1 MIKAMLIVAS
11 LGLNVEMPNM
21 DSCLEARLAIENQDP
36 TIKTLCVPKADD
48 IDKFEEM
55 FNIFLNMIDRI
66 REYEKIERDPFP
78 EIERF
83 DFHNTEDRETNPW
96 WPEYKLCE
104 DCSG

>member
-36 TIKTLCVPKADD
+36 TIKTLCVPKANET
-48 IDKFEEM
+48 DKVREM
-55 FNIFLNMIDRI
+55 FDIFLNMIDRI
-66 REYEKIERDPFP
+66 EELK

>member
-66 REYEKIERDPFP
+66 EEFK

>member
-36 TIKTLCVPKADD
+36 TIKTLCVPKANET
-48 IDKFEEM
+48 DKVREM
-55 FNIFLNMIDRI
+55 FDIFLNVIGRI
-66 REYEKIERDPFP
+66 KEYE

-83 DFHNTEDRETNPW
+83 DFNENRS
-96 WPEYKLCE
+96 CE
-104 DCSG
+104 ECVR

>member
-21 DSCLEARLAIENQDP
+21 NSCLEARLAIKNQDP
-36 TIKTLCVPKADD
+36 AIKTLCIPKANET
-48 IDKFEEM
+48 DKVREM
-55 FNIFLNMIDRI
+55 FDIFLNVIDRI
-66 REYEKIERDPFP
+66 KEYE

-83 DFHNTEDRETNPW
+83 DFNENR
-96 WPEYKLCE
+96 LCE